1 MFSRF
6 FGGNQTTSTKGAI
19 LDESTREI
27 MKRNESPVANIYF
40 KLVHKDHSG

>member
-1 MFSRF
+1 MFGRF
-6 FGGNQTTSTKGAI
+6 FGGNQTVSNKGAI

-40 KLVHKDHSG
+40 KLAHKDVSG